1 MCIRDSYQNTAED
14 TQPVTLT
21 LPLPEEVVQPG
32 LSIELPGGVWTVER
46 IFPVEDPSAYLS
58 APSAGPDGSGARWW
72 AVACSW
78 ESEDPA
84 RTMAA
89 IPVQAESQ
97 PVEADGVSYPGVS
110 IPLWTETVTQDG
122 DPGKVQRGYIPR
134 SMASGKREISDPFPA
149 GATVDMTYSQFMPI
163 KKDGKVVSICFVTTP
178 LSLLSERVTRRDHTG
193 NGYYL
198 MLSSTGSLIAH
209 PNPAMS
215 LTHIRDH
222 VAGERFLY
230 GSSRETFL
238 RDIKSDQPG
247 TFISIFRN
255 TLYFTAFM
263 NIPETGWTLIH
274 RVKIL
279 PTVKYMLL
287 AKLSLIHIS

>member
-1 MCIRDSYQNTAED
+1 
-14 TQPVTLT
+14 
-21 LPLPEEVVQPG
+21 
-32 LSIELPGGVWTVER
+32 
-46 IFPVEDPSAYLS
+46 
-58 APSAGPDGSGARWW
+58 
-72 AVACSW
+72 
-78 ESEDPA
+78 
-84 RTMAA
+84 
-89 IPVQAESQ
+89 
-97 PVEADGVSYPGVS
+97 
-110 IPLWTETVTQDG
+110 
-122 DPGKVQRGYIPR
+122 
-134 SMASGKREISDPFPA
+134 
-149 GATVDMTYSQFMPI
+149 MPI

-238 RDIKSDQPG
+238 RDIKSDQPE

-287 AKLSLIHIS
+287 AFFTQTLLYTLLFVVLYRYGRTAISQELSRWTTSCGKSKS